1 MNKCIRSNIRVKLG
15 DIVAVKAKTDIVNL
29 TKVMVLPFKDTIEG
43 LEGDLA

>member
-1 MNKCIRSNIRVKLG
+1 MNKCVRGNLRVHLG
-15 DIVAVKAKTDIVNL
+15 DIVAVKPKTDIVNL